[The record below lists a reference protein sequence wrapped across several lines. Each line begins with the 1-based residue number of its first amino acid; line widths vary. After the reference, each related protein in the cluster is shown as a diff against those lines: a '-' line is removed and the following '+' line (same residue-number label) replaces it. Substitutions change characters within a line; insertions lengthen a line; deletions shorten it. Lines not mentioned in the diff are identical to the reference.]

1 MADEQD
7 DSEKTE
13 EPTQRRLEE
22 ARKRG
27 DVAKSQEIPVFLG
40 LFGATLLVSAAFPGM
55 LADLARKLSPIF
67 SNAHAIPTDPQHLH
81 KLFADLLLG
90 VAGSLA
96 LPLGAL
102 FVIGIA
108 ANLLQHSFVWSLDP
122 ITPKFSKINPL
133 EGAKRLFSIES
144 VVNFAK
150 GLIKLIVVG
159 SAIMLAM
166 WPQRDRLEALIGS
179 GAIDYLKVSS
189 DLVIAMLSGVLAILF
204 VIAAGDYVFQYFRW
218 RGRLRMS
225 RKELKEEVKQ
235 QEGSPEYKQRVRQI
249 GRQRSR
255 RRMMAEVPKATV
267 VITNPT
273 HFAVALRYEKGMAA
287 PICVAK
293 GVDSLAL
300 KIREVA
306 KEAGVAVIENPPLA
320 RVLHASIDI
329 DDEIPVE
336 HYKAVAQVIGFVM
349 QLRNAPPRW
358 QA

>member
-1 MADEQD
+1 MAEEQD

-22 ARKRG
+22 ARKQG
-27 DVAKSQEIPVFLG
+27 NVAKSQEVPVFFS
-40 LFGATLLVSAAFPGM
+40 LFGAALLISTAFPFM
-55 LADLARKLSPIF
+55 LSSLTGKLTPFF

-81 KLFADLLLG
+81 KLFGDLMLG
-90 VAGSLA
+90 ISGALA

-102 FVIGIA
+102 FLIGIG
-108 ANLLQHSFVWSLDP
+108 ANLLQHPFVWSYEPL
-122 ITPKFSKINPL
+122 TPKFDKINPF
-133 EGAKRLFSIES
+133 EGAKRLFSTDS
-144 VVNFAK
+144 LVNFAK
-150 GLIKLIVVG
+150 GFAKLIVVG
-159 SAIMLAM
+159 AAISFAM
-166 WPQRDRLEALIGS
+166 WPKRDRLEALIGS
-179 GAIDYLKVSS
+179 NAIDFLTVSNELTIS
-189 DLVIAMLSGVLAILF
+189 MLSGVLSILF
-204 VIAAGDYVFQYFRW
+204 IIAIGDYIYQYFKW
-218 RGRLRMS
+218 RSRLRMS

-249 GRQRSR
+249 GRQRAK
-255 RRMMAEVPKATV
+255 RRMIAEVPKATV

-287 PICVAK
+287 PVCIAK

-306 KEAGVAVIENPPLA
+306 KQAGVAVVENPPLA

-336 HYKAVAQVIGFVM
+336 HYKAVAQVIGYV
-349 QLRNAPPRW
+349 LSLKNGARRW
-358 QA
+358 KP